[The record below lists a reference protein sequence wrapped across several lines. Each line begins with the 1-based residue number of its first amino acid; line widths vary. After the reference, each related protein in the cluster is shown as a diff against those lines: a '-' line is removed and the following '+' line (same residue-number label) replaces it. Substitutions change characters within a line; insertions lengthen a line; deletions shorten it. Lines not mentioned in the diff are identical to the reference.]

1 MCDTLMKW
9 LKVSRSNRHEI
20 LQVRFVFINI
30 FIVCHYLDPEFCPC
44 CASADGNN
52 EMLQP
57 SVLKKTMQCHEIPWF
72 HYYVLIYAA
81 VQRKKIWNR
90 TKQKKVG
97 LSQNTLVYKMED
109 SYVFRNF
116 GEVQMEL
123 THMFFFSTHR
133 SAQWVAFP
141 LLSFEYVK
149 GKIYILHFFL
159 CHESCA
165 DRQHILP
172 MHKPE

>member
-1 MCDTLMKW
+1 MSSVSQCCSATITVRIKMCDTLMKW

-52 EMLQP
+52 EMLEP

-72 HYYVLIYAA
+72 PYYVLIYAA
-81 VQRKKIWNR
+81 VPRKKIWNR

-116 GEVQMEL
+116 GDVQMEL
-123 THMFFFSTHR
+123 THMFFF
-133 SAQWVAFP
+133 
-141 LLSFEYVK
+141 LLTGRLSE
-149 GKIYILHFFL
+149 LHFL
-159 CHESCA
+159 SC
-165 DRQHILP
+165 LLN
-172 MHKPE
+172 M

>member
-1 MCDTLMKW
+1 MSSVSQCCSATITVRIKMCDTLMKW

-123 THMFFFSTHR
+123 THMFFF
-133 SAQWVAFP
+133 
-141 LLSFEYVK
+141 LLTGRLSE
-149 GKIYILHFFL
+149 LHFL
-159 CHESCA
+159 SC
-165 DRQHILP
+165 LLN
-172 MHKPE
+172 M

>member
-1 MCDTLMKW
+1 MSSVSQCCSATITVRIKMCDTLMKW

-52 EMLQP
+52 EMLEP
-57 SVLKKTMQCHEIPWF
+57 SVLKKTMQCHELPWF
-72 HYYVLIYAA
+72 PYYVLIYAA
-81 VQRKKIWNR
+81 VPRKKIWNR

-123 THMFFFSTHR
+123 THMFFF
-133 SAQWVAFP
+133 
-141 LLSFEYVK
+141 LLTGRLSE
-149 GKIYILHFFL
+149 LHFL
-159 CHESCA
+159 SC
-165 DRQHILP
+165 LLN
-172 MHKPE
+172 M

>member
-1 MCDTLMKW
+1 MSSDSQCCSATITVRIKMCDTLMKW

-72 HYYVLIYAA
+72 PYYVLIYAA
-81 VQRKKIWNR
+81 VPRKKIWNR

-116 GEVQMEL
+116 GDVQMEL
-123 THMFFFSTHR
+123 THMFFF
-133 SAQWVAFP
+133 
-141 LLSFEYVK
+141 LLTGRLSE
-149 GKIYILHFFL
+149 LHFL
-159 CHESCA
+159 SC
-165 DRQHILP
+165 LLN
-172 MHKPE
+172 M

>member
-1 MCDTLMKW
+1 MSSVSQCCSATITVRIKMCDTLMKW

-116 GEVQMEL
+116 GDVQMEL
-123 THMFFFSTHR
+123 THMFFF
-133 SAQWVAFP
+133 
-141 LLSFEYVK
+141 LLTGRLSE
-149 GKIYILHFFL
+149 LHFL
-159 CHESCA
+159 SC
-165 DRQHILP
+165 LLN
-172 MHKPE
+172 M

>member
-1 MCDTLMKW
+1 MSSDSQCCSATITVRIKMCDTLMKW

-72 HYYVLIYAA
+72 PYYVLIYAA
-81 VQRKKIWNR
+81 VPRKKIWNR

-116 GEVQMEL
+116 GDVQMEL
-123 THMFFFSTHR
+123 THMFFFLLTGRLSELH
-133 SAQWVAFP
+133 
-141 LLSFEYVK
+141 LLSC
-149 GKIYILHFFL
+149 LL
-159 CHESCA
+159 N
-165 DRQHILP
+165 
-172 MHKPE
+172 M

>member
-1 MCDTLMKW
+1 MSSVSQCCSATITVRIKMCDTLMKW

-57 SVLKKTMQCHEIPWF
+57 SVLKKTMQCHELPWF
-72 HYYVLIYAA
+72 PYYVLIYAA
-81 VQRKKIWNR
+81 VPRKKIWNR

-116 GEVQMEL
+116 GDVQMEL
-123 THMFFFSTHR
+123 THMFFF
-133 SAQWVAFP
+133 
-141 LLSFEYVK
+141 LLTGRLSE
-149 GKIYILHFFL
+149 LHFL
-159 CHESCA
+159 SC
-165 DRQHILP
+165 LLN
-172 MHKPE
+172 M

>member
-1 MCDTLMKW
+1 MSSVSQCCSATITVRIKMCDTLMKW

-44 CASADGNN
+44 CASAYGNN
-52 EMLQP
+52 EMLEP

-97 LSQNTLVYKMED
+97 LSQHTLVYKMED

-116 GEVQMEL
+116 GDVQMEL
-123 THMFFFSTHR
+123 THMFFF
-133 SAQWVAFP
+133 
-141 LLSFEYVK
+141 LLTGRLSE
-149 GKIYILHFFL
+149 LHFL
-159 CHESCA
+159 SC
-165 DRQHILP
+165 LLN
-172 MHKPE
+172 M

>member
-1 MCDTLMKW
+1 MSSVSQCCSATITVHIKMCDTLMKW

-57 SVLKKTMQCHEIPWF
+57 SVLKKTMQCHELPWF
-72 HYYVLIYAA
+72 PYYVLIYAA
-81 VQRKKIWNR
+81 VPRKKIWNR

-123 THMFFFSTHR
+123 THMFFF
-133 SAQWVAFP
+133 
-141 LLSFEYVK
+141 LLTGRLSE
-149 GKIYILHFFL
+149 LHFL
-159 CHESCA
+159 SC
-165 DRQHILP
+165 LLN
-172 MHKPE
+172 M

>member
-1 MCDTLMKW
+1 MSSVSQCCSATITVRIKMCDTLMKW

-72 HYYVLIYAA
+72 PYYVLIYAA
-81 VQRKKIWNR
+81 VPRKKIWNR

-116 GEVQMEL
+116 GDVQMEL
-123 THMFFFSTHR
+123 THMFFF
-133 SAQWVAFP
+133 
-141 LLSFEYVK
+141 LLTGRLSE
-149 GKIYILHFFL
+149 LHFL
-159 CHESCA
+159 SC
-165 DRQHILP
+165 LLN
-172 MHKPE
+172 M

>member
-1 MCDTLMKW
+1 MSSVSQCCSATITVHIKMCDTLMKW

-52 EMLQP
+52 EMLRP

-123 THMFFFSTHR
+123 THMFFF
-133 SAQWVAFP
+133 
-141 LLSFEYVK
+141 LLTGRLSE
-149 GKIYILHFFL
+149 LHFL
-159 CHESCA
+159 SC
-165 DRQHILP
+165 LLN
-172 MHKPE
+172 M

>member
-1 MCDTLMKW
+1 MSSVSQCCSATITVRIKMCDTLMKW

-97 LSQNTLVYKMED
+97 LSQHTLVYKMED

-116 GEVQMEL
+116 GDVQMEL
-123 THMFFFSTHR
+123 THMFFF
-133 SAQWVAFP
+133 
-141 LLSFEYVK
+141 LLTGRLSE
-149 GKIYILHFFL
+149 LHFL
-159 CHESCA
+159 SC
-165 DRQHILP
+165 LLN
-172 MHKPE
+172 M

>member
-72 HYYVLIYAA
+72 PYYVLIYAA

-97 LSQNTLVYKMED
+97 LSQHTLVYKMED

-123 THMFFFSTHR
+123 THMFFFFYSQVGSVSCISSLVFWICKR
-133 SAQWVAFP
+133 
-141 LLSFEYVK
+141 K
-149 GKIYILHFFL
+149 NLHLTFFFVSWEL
-159 CHESCA
+159 C
-165 DRQHILP
+165 RQTAHP
-172 MHKPE
+172 AHA